1 MNQQLLNEIID
12 ETAELLRRAA
22 HPTRGTVPLAPET
35 AALLEQF
42 ASRQAEVTGERDCFV
57 TDPAPRNDESETS
70 QPDTSHHF
78 RPSCHS
84 REGGNLPSTRTQ
96 PIAGVQESASSD
108 PMAALREEVRTCVKC
123 ALCQTR
129 TQTVFAD
136 GNPNADLVFVGEAP
150 GFYEDQQGVPFVGKA
165 GQLLTDI
172 IVKGMKMRREDVYI
186 CNVIKCRPPDNRD
199 PTPEEK
205 RQCERYLVRQL
216 QLVQPKVIVALGG
229 HAAKTLL
236 KTDAP
241 TGKLRGRWHFYEGIP
256 LRVTFHPAYLL
267 RNPSDKRLTWDDVQE
282 VMKVLSGEADPRP
295 APETGTLFG

>member
-1 MNQQLLNEIID
+1 MIDEMNPELLNEIID

-22 HPTRGTVPLAPET
+22 HPRKGTVALAPTT
-35 AALLEQF
+35 AALLDQIRAPLPQSRGAGSATAQSPSPSRKDVDVGESSDQ
-42 ASRQAEVTGERDCFV
+42 SRQ
-57 TDPAPRNDESETS
+57 
-70 QPDTSHHF
+70 
-78 RPSCHS
+78 S
-84 REGGNLPSTRTQ
+84 REGGKLPETQ
-96 PIAGVQESASSD
+96 APRHASEASGD
-108 PMAALREEVRTCVKC
+108 AMAALREEVRNCTKC
-123 ALCQTR
+123 PLCQSR

-150 GFYEDQQGVPFVGKA
+150 GFYEDQKGVPFVGKA

-199 PTPEEK
+199 PTLEEK
-205 RQCERYLVRQL
+205 RQCEPYLIRQL
-216 QLVQPKVIVALGG
+216 QFVRPRVIVALGG

-241 TGKLRGRWHFYEGIP
+241 TGKLRGKWHFYEGIP

-267 RNPSDKRLTWDDVQE
+267 RNPADKRLVWDDVQE
-282 VMKVLSGEADPRP
+282 VMKVLRGEADPRS
-295 APETGTLFG
+295 AAESGALFG